1 MKAPLSNADKARRSI
16 VFGSHQGE
24 RPHSLTREMQDLRN
38 DIEEAFVSLEGG
50 DQLPQIHSVVH
61 DRTNFTVAGNA
72 GKLHIE
78 DLVIAGDNLLGGRVQ
93 ASAKLFATGSTA
105 NFLTLSS
112 IRPGTA
118 GNSLSF
124 EAVNA
129 GAGEALAAAVANGK
143 LTITL
148 ATNGG
153 GDVLADGSNSLS
165 NIKTAIDAAF
175 DDDFAA
181 AVLSGDGDDEITAV
195 ISESNLLGGTGEG
208 VSVIASQP
216 GQDDKQLKLSA
227 MSDSSITVQ
236 DQDLAAAGVVG
247 QVVGIFINSHTGKS
261 NVCFLPVLA

>member
-24 RPHSLTREMQDLRN
+24 RPHSLTREMQDLRS

-61 DRTNFTVAGNA
+61 DRTKFTVAGNN
-72 GKLHIE
+72 GKLEIK

-105 NFLTLSS
+105 NYLTLSS

-129 GAGEALAAAVANGK
+129 GAGEALAATIANGK

-148 ATNGG
+148 ATD
-153 GDVLADGSNSLS
+153 GDGAVLADGSNSLD
-165 NIKTAIDAAF
+165 NIKAAINAEF

-181 AVLSGDGDDEITAV
+181 AVLVGDGTDEVTAV
-195 ISESNLLGGTGEG
+195 ISASSLAGGTGEG
-208 VSVIASQP
+208 VSVIAAQP
-216 GQDDKQLKLSA
+216 GQADKQLKISA

-236 DQDLAAAGVVG
+236 QQDLTAAGAVG

-261 NVCFLPVLA
+261 NICFLPVLA